1 MQMQIRPRTKE
12 DRGGYA
18 CLPLRANVPQG
29 HPDWKLTTCPECG
42 AECWETPL
50 FLEVKKSGVK
60 GLCTFCALKK
70 GL

>member
-1 MQMQIRPRTKE
+1 MLASLLEQ
-12 DRGGYA
+12 
-18 CLPLRANVPQG
+18 NVPQG
-29 HPDWKLTTCPECG
+29 HPDWELTTCPECG